1 MSYELGVKEGDVR
14 VQASGEE
21 KQYTLDTTD
30 NTATPASPQVEA
42 YDETDNNTDVETT
55 VFPDG
60 NATASDETITLP
72 VLQSLTRGHKYRIH
86 VEYTDGGNNKF
97 HTIFWVKCDY

>member
-1 MSYELGVKEGDVR
+1 MSYELGVKEGDLR

-30 NTATPASPQVEA
+30 NTATPASCVVYA
-42 YDETDNNTDVETT
+42 YDETDNDTNVKTT
-55 VFPDG
+55 VFPSG
-60 NATASDETITLP
+60 NPSASDETITLP
-72 VLQSLTRGHKYRIH
+72 VFKSLARGHKYRVH
-86 VEYTDGGNNKF
+86 VEYTDGGSNTF